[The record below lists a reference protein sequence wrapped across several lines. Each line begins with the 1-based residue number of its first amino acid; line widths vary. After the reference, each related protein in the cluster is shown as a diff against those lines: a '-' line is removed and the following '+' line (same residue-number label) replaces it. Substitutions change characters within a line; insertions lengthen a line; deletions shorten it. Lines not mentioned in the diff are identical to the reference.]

1 MPVKKKKNKVYAVA
15 IGHQPGI
22 YNSWEECKL
31 QTHGFK
37 KAKYK
42 AFLSLD
48 EAKDYMRKNSLHS
61 NYTSNSTNETLTSI
75 FKSFKSDPW
84 SKEEE
89 LDFMKNCGY
98 GKSMEQISKISNRDI
113 LSLKN
118 KMNSMMNQMAR
129 EGTNINDICRSF
141 NRHKSFVM
149 KVISN
154 QTTTKKPPKVVK
166 STIKPLLNTILE
178 EQNAMKQEIK
188 AIHSKLDELLTMMQ
202 AAYEFEGE

>member
-1 MPVKKKKNKVYAVA
+1 MPAKTKKKKVYAVA
-15 IGHQPGI
+15 MGHKPGI
-22 YNSWEECKL
+22 YNSWEECKS

-37 KAKYK
+37 KARYK
-42 AFLSLD
+42 SFLSLD

-61 NYTSNSTNETLTSI
+61 NYTSDSTNETLTSI

-98 GKSMEQISKISNRDI
+98 GKSMEQISEISNRDI
-113 LSLKN
+113 LSLQN
-118 KMNSMMNQMAR
+118 KMNSMMNQMSR
-129 EGTNINDICRSF
+129 EGTDINDICRSF

-154 QTTTKKPPKVVK
+154 QTTTEKPPKVVK

-188 AIHSKLDELLTMMQ
+188 AIHSKLDELMTMMQ
-202 AAYEFEGE
+202 AAFEFEDE